1 MTSLSVKPMSPGKAW
16 LILIGL
22 FFVLACAIYWPL
34 NEFRQQQLQSEA
46 NLERLVLKKRSII
59 EGNKQ
64 LSSNVAA
71 VKKEINQSKLI
82 ELSSSSKAMNQL
94 QTTVREIS
102 ARHLISLT
110 QMQILNPK
118 KRGPLS
124 QLFISIKGYSS
135 IPKFYRFLVELENHK
150 PLIRVTNAN
159 IVPFG
164 NNKGL
169 AKLNF
174 NFTLTMLNGAP
185 L

>member
-22 FFVLACAIYWPL
+22 FFVLACVIYWPL

-64 LSSNVAA
+64 ISSKISAL
-71 VKKEINQSKLI
+71 KKEINQSKLI

-102 ARHLISLT
+102 ARHLIS
-110 QMQILNPK
+110 
-118 KRGPLS
+118 
-124 QLFISIKGYSS
+124 
-135 IPKFYRFLVELENHK
+135 
-150 PLIRVTNAN
+150 
-159 IVPFG
+159 
-164 NNKGL
+164 
-169 AKLNF
+169 
-174 NFTLTMLNGAP
+174 
-185 L
+185 